1 MKCKNNCGAAAGRKF
16 STLNDCIWQ
25 PASLSTQILW
35 EFALF
40 LVALLS
46 VQAACGQV
54 PSQDKTTT
62 FESLVKAAA
71 AARDSRRPSEAIRD
85 YKQALGLHPEWTEGW
100 WNLGTL
106 QYDGDEYAEAILSL
120 QKLVQLAPDAGPGW
134 SFLGLCEFE
143 TKDYASALEHLK
155 KGMSL
160 GDGDDPEVTRVA
172 KYHLSLLLIRTGS
185 FEEGTNLLAKAFG
198 HDQASSQVKTA
209 LGLALLR
216 VPLLPE
222 EIDSSQDAL
231 VQQAGEAAASLAR
244 NDTAKALEEF
254 PALLKDHPEVPYI
267 RYAYAQA
274 LVSADRLE
282 DAARELRSET
292 GISPESAPVRV
303 EMSRVLLLMH
313 RPQEAVRVAEEAI
326 KLAAESSVAHLAL
339 GQALNASAKKEAA
352 AKELAAA
359 KKLAPEQPMPEKR
372 IALLYARQVA
382 LNGSSRARPAAKQE
396 NAANRVSFDE
406 FSRQAAEAQQAG
418 YPAAAIEN
426 YQKALQ
432 LRPEWDDGRWNLAM
446 LCFSAARY
454 PEAITALKLFA
465 ERKPSFGTAWAVLG
479 LSEFETHDYK
489 NALIHLERGEELGF
503 GGSAESVRVARLRL
517 AMLLNQDGEFER
529 AMQTLAP
536 ETATPA
542 LDKQVQLTLG
552 MAVLRMK
559 LLPEQVEP
567 AKNLLPEAA
576 GEIAAL
582 LQNSKYDLAF
592 PKFETLLKEYPTIP
606 FLHYAYG
613 TALLALSRYDEAEEQ
628 IRDELEI
635 SPQSELPYLRLAS
648 IALKRRQPAEAL
660 PLAQRAAKIA
670 ADSAEAHYLWG
681 RASLDLGQNEIA
693 IRELEAA
700 SQLSPGSPEVHFNLA
715 KAYAHAKLPQEAE
728 EERAIFERLNTL
740 AEQQRSQSGNQA
752 YGAHNAAD
760 MRPKATENSQPV
772 PQRP

>member
-1 MKCKNNCGAAAGRKF
+1 MKCKNNCGAAVGRKF
-16 STLNDCIWQ
+16 STLGDCIWQ
-25 PASLSTQILW
+25 PASLSVQILR
-35 EFALF
+35 EFAVALA
-40 LVALLS
+40 ALLS
-46 VQAACGQV
+46 VQAANGQV
-54 PSQDKTTT
+54 PSQDETTT

-71 AARDSRRPSEAIRD
+71 AARDSGRPSEAIRD

-106 QYDGDEYAEAILSL
+106 QYDSDEYAEAILSF
-120 QKLVQLAPDAGPGW
+120 QKLVRLAPNAGPGW

-143 TKDYASALEHLK
+143 TKDYGSSLEHLK

-160 GDGDDPEVTRVA
+160 GDGDDPEVSRVA

-185 FEEGTNLLAKAFG
+185 FDEATNLLGTAFG
-198 HDQASSQVKTA
+198 HDQMSAQVKTA

-222 EIDSSQDAL
+222 EIDPSREAL
-231 VQQAGEAAASLAR
+231 VQEAGEAGASLAR

-254 PALLKDHPEVPYI
+254 PALLKDHPDVPYI

-274 LVSADRLE
+274 LVSADRPE
-282 DAARELRSET
+282 DAGRELRSET
-292 GISPESAPVRV
+292 DISPESAPVRAQ
-303 EMSRVLLLMH
+303 MSRLLLLMR
-313 RPQEAVRVAEEAI
+313 RPQEAVLVAEEAM
-326 KLAAESSVAHLAL
+326 KLAPESSDVHLVL
-339 GQALNASAKKEAA
+339 GQALNASGKKEEA

-359 KKLAPEQPMPEKR
+359 RKLAPEKPLPEKR

-382 LNGSSRARPAAKQE
+382 LNGSSRTRPTAKQE
-396 NAANRVSFDE
+396 NAASRESFDE

-426 YQKALQ
+426 YQKALR

-454 PEAITALKLFA
+454 PEAITALKLFV

-479 LSEFETHDYK
+479 LSEFETRDYK
-489 NALIHLERGEELGF
+489 NALIHLERGEERGF

-517 AMLLNQDGEFER
+517 AMLLNQDGQFER
-529 AMQTLAP
+529 ALQTLAP
-536 ETATPA
+536 ETASTT

-552 MAVLRMK
+552 MALLRMK

-592 PKFETLLKEYPTIP
+592 PKFETLLKEYPATP

-613 TALLALSRYDEAEEQ
+613 TALLALSRYDEAEKQ

-635 SPQSELPYLRLAS
+635 SPQSGLPYLRLAS
-648 IALKRRQPAEAL
+648 IALKRRRPAEAL
-660 PLAQRAAKIA
+660 PFAQRAAQLVP
-670 ADSAEAHYLWG
+670 DSGEAHYLCG
-681 RASLDLGQNEIA
+681 RASLDLGQNETA

-715 KAYAHAKLPQEAE
+715 KAYAHAKLPQKAE

-740 AEQQRSQSGNQA
+740 AEQQRSQLGNQA

-760 MRPKATENSQPV
+760 MRPKGTESSQPV